1 MEQVIE
7 TYLLPIDESRPVV
20 CFDESPVQLLRQVR
34 EPTPAAPG
42 RPQREDYEYE
52 RCGVAEV
59 MMICQ
64 PALGLRKCLVREHRK
79 KRDFAVVCKEVEA
92 MFPAAEKITLVCDN
106 LNTHT
111 LGALYATYPAEQ
123 ARRLA
128 RKIEIVH
135 TPKHGSWL
143 NIAELEFA
151 VLGRTVFKKRIADKV
166 QLQRELDAIC
176 AERNARAT
184 PVRWQFNLG
193 KARKKMAWAYP
204 KIGKESD

>member
-1 MEQVIE
+1 MEDVIE
-7 TYLLPIDESRPVV
+7 TYMLPLDEGHPVV
-20 CFDESPVQLLRQVR
+20 CFDESPFQLLAEVR
-34 EPTPAAPG
+34 EPIPAAPAQP
-42 RPQREDYEYE
+42 RREDCEYE
-52 RCGVAEV
+52 RCGVIET

-64 PALGLRKCLVREHRK
+64 PAAGLRKCMLMEHRK
-79 KRDFAVVCKEVEA
+79 KSDFAAVCKEVDR
-92 MFPAAEKITLVCDN
+92 MFPKAKKITLICDN

-111 LGALYATYPAEQ
+111 KGALYAAFPPVE

-128 RKIEIVH
+128 QKIEIKH

-151 VLGRTVFKKRIADKV
+151 VLGRTVFNKRIGDKE

-176 AERNARAT
+176 GERNAEGK

-193 KARKKMAWAYP
+193 AARKKMAWAYP
-204 KIGKESD
+204 QTAKESS

>member
-1 MEQVIE
+1 MEDVIE
-7 TYLLPIDESRPVV
+7 TYMLPPDENNPVV
-20 CFDESPVQLLRQVR
+20 CFDESPFQLLQEVR
-34 EPTPAAPG
+34 EPIEVAPR
-42 RPQREDYEYE
+42 RPRREDCEYK
-52 RCGVAEV
+52 RYGVAEV

-64 PALGLRKCLVREHRK
+64 PAAGLRKCLVMAHRRK
-79 KRDFAVVCKEVEA
+79 TDFAAVCKELDR
-92 MFPAAEKITLVCDN
+92 MFPKAQKITVICDN

-111 LGALYATYPAEQ
+111 KGALYATFPAEE

-128 RKIEIVH
+128 RKIEIRH

-151 VLGRTVFKKRIADKV
+151 VLGRTVFKKRIADKD

-176 AERNARAT
+176 AERNAEAK

-193 KARKKMAWAYP
+193 KAREKMAWAYP
-204 KIGKESD
+204 EILKEST

>member
-1 MEQVIE
+1 MEDVIE
-7 TYLLPIDESRPVV
+7 TYMLPLDDTYPVV
-20 CFDESPVQLLRQVR
+20 CFDESPFQLLEEIR
-34 EPTPAAPG
+34 EPIAAKPG
-42 RPQREDYEYE
+42 HPRREDHEYG
-52 RCGVAEV
+52 RCGVVEA

-64 PALGLRKCLVREHRK
+64 PAAGLRKCMVMEHRK
-79 KRDFAVVCKEVEA
+79 KVDFAAVCKEVDR
-92 MFPAAEKITLVCDN
+92 MFPEAKKITLVCDN

-111 LGALYATYPAEQ
+111 MGAFYAAFPAPE

-128 RKIEIVH
+128 RRIEIKH

-151 VLGRTVFKKRIADKV
+151 VLGRTVFKKRIGNKE

-176 AERNARAT
+176 GQRNAEGK

-193 KARKKMAWAYP
+193 KAREKMAWAYTE
-204 KIGKESD
+204 IVKESD

>member
-1 MEQVIE
+1 MEEVIE
-7 TYLLPIDESRPVV
+7 TYLLPPDKTHPVV
-20 CFDESPVQLLRQVR
+20 CFDESALQLLREVR
-34 EPTPAAPG
+34 EPIEAAPG
-42 RPQREDYEYE
+42 RPRREDYEYE

-64 PALGLRKCLVREHRK
+64 PAAGLRKCMVMAHRRK
-79 KRDFAVVCKEVEA
+79 TDFAAVCKEIDR
-92 MFPAAEKITLVCDN
+92 MFPKAQKIALVCDN

-111 LGALYATYPAEQ
+111 MGALYATFPADE

-128 RKIEIVH
+128 RKIDIRH

-151 VLGRTVFKKRIADKV
+151 VLGRTVFKKRIADNE

-176 AERNARAT
+176 AERNAQAT
-184 PVRWQFNLG
+184 PVRWQFNLR
-193 KARKKMAWAYP
+193 KAREKMAWAYP
-204 KIGKESD
+204 DILKESN